1 MCGPEKDTCIANL
14 TMKDKM
20 CLIPCDGLY
29 ADIADNSLKQNMM
42 KGQKTSYVFV
52 ELSILLILIHSGFE
66 MITNELGKGNFKQS
80 HVLQQQCPT
89 GRDFQYRVSSVIGK
103 NTG

>member
-1 MCGPEKDTCIANL
+1 
-14 TMKDKM
+14 MKDKM